1 MIAFTIPGNSRRRS
15 SDHQYVN
22 ARTGWRAPLLI
33 VALLLVATALA
44 ACGSDGADSTAGTAD
59 GEDAELSGITRPE
72 PLQVGEVTVPD
83 ATTGGEGGDFAMR
96 ATPGELL
103 VVYFGYTSCPD
114 ICPTTLADLRT
125 AFEQVGPAAETVDV
139 AMVTVDPERDTGPK
153 LSNYLSSFFDRYHA
167 LREPDL
173 ERIAEIEEP
182 FGASSSVVHQ
192 DDGRVEVGHSA
203 ITYVVDDTGAVLV
216 EWPFGTEPDAMASDL
231 EVLLERQQA

>member
-1 MIAFTIPGNSRRRS
+1 
-15 SDHQYVN
+15 VN
-22 ARTGWRAPLLI
+22 ATTRWRAPLLI
-33 VALLLVATALA
+33 AALVLGLASLA
-44 ACGSDGADSTAGTAD
+44 ACGSGGADSTAGSVD

-72 PLQVGEVTVPD
+72 PLQVGEVAVPD
-83 ATTGGEGGDFAMR
+83 ATTGGEGGDFAMK
-96 ATPGELL
+96 AAPGELL

-125 AFEQVGPAAETVDV
+125 AFEEIGPDAEAIDV

-153 LSNYLSSFFDRYHA
+153 LSNYLSSFFGRYHA

-173 ERIAEIEEP
+173 DRLAEIEEP

-203 ITYVVDDTGAVLV
+203 ITYVVDDTGEVLV
-216 EWPFGTEPDAMASDL
+216 EWPFGTEPEAMASDL
-231 EVLLERQQA
+231 EVLLERRQAGTREETPS

>member
-1 MIAFTIPGNSRRRS
+1 M
-15 SDHQYVN
+15 
-22 ARTGWRAPLLI
+22 
-33 VALLLVATALA
+33 VAALVLGVAVLAA
-44 ACGSDGADSTAGTAD
+44 ACGSSSDSSSATTAA

-72 PLQVGEVTVPD
+72 PLQVGDVTVPD
-83 ATTGGEGGDFAMR
+83 ATTGGEGGDFTMKA
-96 ATPGELL
+96 APGELL
-103 VVYFGYTSCPD
+103 IAYFGYTSCPD

-125 AFEQVGPAAETVDV
+125 AFEQVGPAADAVDV

-153 LSNYLSSFFDRYHA
+153 LSNYLGSFFDRYHA

-173 ERIAEIEEP
+173 ARVAEIEAP

-192 DDGRVEVGHSA
+192 DDGTVEVGHSA
-203 ITYVVDDTGAVLV
+203 ITYVIDDTGEVLV